1 MQPELGRRTA
11 QYHRKRVHHTSKAA
25 KFAFSQP
32 TVATVYS
39 CIHISCMT
47 SPVQQRIQRKDVQ
60 LQDRRPSVVLEVA
73 AAAACNRLA

>member
-1 MQPELGRRTA
+1 MQPELGRRKA
-11 QYHRKRVHHTSKAA
+11 QFHRKMVHHTSKAA
-25 KFAFSQP
+25 KVAFSQL

-39 CIHISCMT
+39 CIHNSCIT

-60 LQDRRPSVVLEVA
+60 LQDRKPSAVLEV